1 MLAPSG
7 PPLSFSAVA
16 ISSVSIRLSWAS
28 PLPEELNGVLVSY
41 RVIVTED
48 ATGEVFQQTTAF
60 DTNSLVV
67 NSLHPYYN
75 YQCSVAAFTIASG
88 PKAYT
93 QVRTLPEG
101 IVLIINKNVV
111 MFMSN
116 IQHPVEVHKM
126 QL

>member
-7 PPLSFSAVA
+7 PPLSFSVVA

-41 RVIVTED
+41 RVIVTEY
-48 ATGEVFQQTTAF
+48 ATGAVFQQTTAF

-67 NSLHPYYN
+67 SSLHPYYN
-75 YQCSVAAFTIASG
+75 YQCSVAAFTIAFG
-88 PKAYT
+88 PKAYA

-101 IVLIINKNVV
+101 IVLIINKKVLLCLCPTY
-111 MFMSN
+111 ST
-116 IQHPVEVHKM
+116 
-126 QL
+126 